1 MMMMMMMIMSK
12 SILCRIGPK
21 AWTGRRWDGAGTAQE
36 RIVEEVGR
44 GHVSKIMLS
53 ISGENVWR

>member
-1 MMMMMMMIMSK
+1 MTFFS
-12 SILCRIGPK
+12 
-21 AWTGRRWDGAGTAQE
+21 QE

-53 ISGENVWR
+53 ISGENVSWHAM